1 MTKRD
6 PQIAAHL
13 EWIGFVRPTG
23 LVVSAP
29 ALVKAGVILN
39 RHDSEGQ
46 RLLRECLENGAHP
59 FQDGTQDGDALLLD
73 FRVFAEKVLG
83 WSFSSKGFAGT
94 AETPIPTELEVPVP
108 ESGDVLAPDFAVRS
122 EPLKDSLPVMTTPDG
137 GQGRRLL
144 TMATSGQHLRPRP
157 GLRPKDLRR
166 AWVGDVAPRP
176 NGKAAKANPCNS
188 GVVVQ

>member
-1 MTKRD
+1 MAKRD

-46 RLLRECLENGAHP
+46 RLLRECLENGAYP
-59 FQDGTQDGDALLLD
+59 FQDETKDGDPLLPD

-83 WSFSSKGFAGT
+83 WGFSPKGFAGT

-108 ESGDVLAPDFAVRS
+108 ESGYVLGPHFAVRS
-122 EPLKDSLPVMTTPDG
+122 EPLKDSLPVMSTPGG
-137 GQGRRLL
+137 GQEEDSSQWQLLVSICDPGKDFDRRISGGR
-144 TMATSGQHLRPRP
+144 
-157 GLRPKDLRR
+157 GLEMSST
-166 AWVGDVAPRP
+166 
-176 NGKAAKANPCNS
+176 AKWRDC
-188 GVVVQ
+188 